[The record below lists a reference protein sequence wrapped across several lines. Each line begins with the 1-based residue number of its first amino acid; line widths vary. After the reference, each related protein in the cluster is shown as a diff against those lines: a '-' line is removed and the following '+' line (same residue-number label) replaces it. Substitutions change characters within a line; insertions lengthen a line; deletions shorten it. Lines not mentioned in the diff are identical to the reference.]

1 MIMHPGLIV
10 DFSFLGN
17 VEVDHVLQAMH
28 DGRVKRAL
36 ARALFDAQVRR
47 EYRELRTQGMLVR
60 EAVETLAVRH
70 HCSEETI
77 RTIIYGKRERQTRSQ
92 RG

>member
-1 MIMHPGLIV
+1 M
-10 DFSFLGN
+10 DFSFLGP
-17 VEVDHVLQAMH
+17 VEVEHVLQALH
-28 DGRVKRAL
+28 DGRVRRAL

-47 EYRELRTQGMLVR
+47 EYRALRAEGWLVQQ
-60 EAVETLAVRH
+60 AVEVLAEQH

-77 RTIIYGKRERQTRSQ
+77 RTIIYNKRGRQTRGE

>member
-1 MIMHPGLIV
+1 M

-17 VEVDHVLQAMH
+17 VEVDHVLQALH
-28 DGRVKRAL
+28 DGRVRRAL
-36 ARALFDAQVRR
+36 ARALFDAKIRR
-47 EYRELRTQGMLVR
+47 EYRELRVQGKLVR
-60 EAVETLAVRH
+60 EAVETLAARH

-77 RTIIYGKRERQTRSQ
+77 RTIIYGKRERQTRSR